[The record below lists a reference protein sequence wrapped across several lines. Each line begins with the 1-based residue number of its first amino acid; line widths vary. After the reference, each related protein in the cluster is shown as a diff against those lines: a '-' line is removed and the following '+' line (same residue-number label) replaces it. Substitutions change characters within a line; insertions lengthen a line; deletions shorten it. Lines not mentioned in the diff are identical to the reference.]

1 VSRIGNGLRPIC
13 ESAHGGATK
22 QGVSSVKYLL
32 IMNIN
37 PSVLEALSEDERNA
51 IGNGHA
57 DFMRT
62 IQESGEMISTNAL
75 ADPANSVVVRF
86 KGGEQVVTDGPFVES
101 KEYFGGYY
109 LVDCETKERAIEL
122 AGMIPDA
129 KVEGLGIE
137 IRPVMFSAGSEM

>member
-1 VSRIGNGLRPIC
+1 M
-13 ESAHGGATK
+13 
-22 QGVSSVKYLL
+22 KYLL

-109 LVDCETKERAIEL
+109 LVDCETKERAVEL

>member
-1 VSRIGNGLRPIC
+1 M
-13 ESAHGGATK
+13 
-22 QGVSSVKYLL
+22 KYLL

-109 LVDCETKERAIEL
+109 LVDCETKERAVEL

-129 KVEGLGIE
+129 RVEGLGIE